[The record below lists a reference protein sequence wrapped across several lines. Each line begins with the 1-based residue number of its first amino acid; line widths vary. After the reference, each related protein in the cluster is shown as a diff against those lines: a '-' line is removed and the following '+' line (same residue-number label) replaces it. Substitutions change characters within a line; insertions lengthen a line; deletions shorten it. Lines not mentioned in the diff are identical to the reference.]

1 MERKFTIKDVMVTGF
16 ALFAMFLGAGNLIF
30 PPNIGIH
37 AGRLYPIAT
46 LGFLF
51 TGIAMPLLGIIAT
64 TNTKGSMLNFTGIVS
79 KNFALIFN
87 TLILMCIGPFLAI
100 PRTAA
105 TTYEIGIAPI
115 FGELNWGTV
124 LGMPLSRVVVSLV
137 YFTLT
142 YILVLRPSKV
152 IDIIGQYFTP
162 VLLILLLTL
171 IIKGI
176 IKPIGAPGEPLVPDP
191 FGMGFREG
199 YQTMDAI
206 GSFAMAGVAIMSI
219 KAKLTDE
226 KKIQKATIG
235 SAIIAAL
242 GLFIVYGGFIYLGA
256 TGSIQFKDI
265 ARTEATIKLVEAI
278 GSTFGRTLL
287 SISMCFACLTTSI
300 GLMTT
305 IANTFSEMSN
315 GKIKYKFTVTA
326 VAIISFFLSVKGVNN
341 IIKLSVPIL
350 SVLYPVAIVLILLN
364 LFRHKMKRRTV
375 FIGGAYGA
383 LVLGILYGVA
393 AINKDLSIIQNFL
406 YKLPL
411 GEDGFAWVF
420 TAIIGMVIALILDK
434 TVLKNNEKLDIAN
447 MNLV

>member
-1 MERKFTIKDVMVTGF
+1 MEKKFTTKDVFVTGF

-30 PPNIGIH
+30 PPNIGIN
-37 AGRLYPIAT
+37 AGRLYPLAT

-64 TNTKGSMLNFTGIVS
+64 TNTSGSMLSFTGVVS
-79 KNFALIFN
+79 KKFALIFN

-105 TTYEIGIAPI
+105 TTYEIGIVPI
-115 FGELNWGTV
+115 FGDLEWGKLYGTPV
-124 LGMPLSRVVVSLV
+124 SRIAVSAI
-137 YFTLT
+137 YFILT
-142 YILVLRPSKV
+142 YIFVIKPSKV
-152 IDIIGQYFTP
+152 IDVIGTYFTP
-162 VLLILLLTL
+162 ILLVLLISL
-171 IIKGI
+171 IVKGI
-176 IKPIGAPGEPLVPDP
+176 IDPIGVPGEPRVDNVFTL
-191 FGMGFREG
+191 GFKEG

-219 KAKLTDE
+219 KQKLTDE
-226 KKIQKATIG
+226 RRIQKATIG
-235 SAIIAAL
+235 AAIIAAV

-278 GSTFGRTLL
+278 GSNLGKTLL

-305 IANTFSEMSN
+305 IANTFEEMSH
-315 GKIKYKFTVTA
+315 GKISYKFTVIVVT
-326 VAIISFFLSVKGVNN
+326 IISFFLSVKGVNN

-350 SVLYPVAIVLILLN
+350 STLYPVAIVMILLN
-364 LFRHKMKRRTV
+364 LFRRHIKKRTI

-383 LVLGILYGVA
+383 LIIGILYGIE
-393 AINKDLSIIQNFL
+393 AINNNLAIIQNFL

-411 GEDGFAWVF
+411 GKDGFAWVF
-420 TAIIGMVIALILDK
+420 TALVGMIIASVLNQ
-434 TVLKNNEKLDIAN
+434 TVYKNSNKMDIAN
-447 MNLV
+447 LKF